1 MLKCQ
6 FHCHAQGD
14 PIDSIN
20 YSPKKL
26 IDEAAKLN
34 FDVLC
39 ITCHRKI
46 LFTEEL
52 KKYAATKNIL
62 LIRSIEFEI
71 NKKHILGINIDEEI
85 LKVDSFAKLKVYR
98 KNHPQSLIIAAHPF
112 FPGKTCLH
120 EDLINNIDLFDAIE
134 NSFAYT
140 HLTNFNKKAITT
152 AHKYNKP
159 LVATADCHILSY
171 LNIGYTLV
179 DSEKNIPAVINA
191 IKKDQI
197 KIFTKSTSYLKIFRF
212 FVQIKL
218 QNIITKLLGSKN

>member
-6 FHCHAQGD
+6 LHCHAQGD

-20 YSPKKL
+20 YSPEKL
-26 IDEAAKLN
+26 IDQAAKLD

-85 LKVDSFAKLKVYR
+85 LKVDSFEKLKIYR
-98 KNHPQSLIIAAHPF
+98 KNHPDCLIIAAHPF
-112 FPGKTCLH
+112 FPDKTCLQQN
-120 EDLINNIDLFDAIE
+120 LIDHIDLFDAIE

-140 HLTNFNKKAITT
+140 RLTNFNKKATAF
-152 AHKYNKP
+152 AHKYTKP

-171 LNIGYTLV
+171 LNIGYTFV
-179 DSEKNIPAVINA
+179 DSEKNVPAVISA

-197 KIFTKSTSYLKIFRF
+197 KITTCPTSYFKIFRF
-212 FVQIKL
+212 FIQIKL
-218 QNIITKLLGSKN
+218 QNIITKLLGLKN